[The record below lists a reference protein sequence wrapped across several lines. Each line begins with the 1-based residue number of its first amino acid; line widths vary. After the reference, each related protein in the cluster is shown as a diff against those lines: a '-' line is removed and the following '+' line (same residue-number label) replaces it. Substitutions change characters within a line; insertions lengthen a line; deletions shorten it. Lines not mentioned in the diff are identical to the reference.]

1 MCLGLQW
8 PAEQADH
15 LTLIHQFDIRG
26 LLFAT
31 GSGHELGVKEPCQLF
46 VYNSDSACEV
56 EKATKFDESLKF
68 SQVLLLVYVVSYHGN
83 SSSTYFAL
91 SDNVYRYI
99 WLVFSGLPCCVCLFA
114 CAPLVSSWSTGIVQ
128 SLIARTVDIN
138 SGFGEKRYVKSILT
152 CERRIAHVLR
162 HLGCTAFQA

>member
-1 MCLGLQW
+1 MILCFCKNTNE
-8 PAEQADH
+8 PALLLCFLWMSCTSIFTCQP
-15 LTLIHQFDIRG
+15 IHQFDIRG
-26 LLFAT
+26 FLFAT

-128 SLIARTVDIN
+128 SLIA
-138 SGFGEKRYVKSILT
+138 
-152 CERRIAHVLR
+152 
-162 HLGCTAFQA
+162 

>member
-1 MCLGLQW
+1 MCQSEVARCA
-8 PAEQADH
+8 PMTKPSH
-15 LTLIHQFDIRG
+15 YLIIFETTHQFDIRG

-56 EKATKFDESLKF
+56 EKAMKFDESLKF

-91 SDNVYRYI
+91 SE
-99 WLVFSGLPCCVCLFA
+99 SGRQRLQLYSFWVPFR
-114 CAPLVSSWSTGIVQ
+114 SN
-128 SLIARTVDIN
+128 RTCFFWWPMYLHHH
-138 SGFGEKRYVKSILT
+138 GFGTDFKDES
-152 CERRIAHVLR
+152 
-162 HLGCTAFQA
+162 